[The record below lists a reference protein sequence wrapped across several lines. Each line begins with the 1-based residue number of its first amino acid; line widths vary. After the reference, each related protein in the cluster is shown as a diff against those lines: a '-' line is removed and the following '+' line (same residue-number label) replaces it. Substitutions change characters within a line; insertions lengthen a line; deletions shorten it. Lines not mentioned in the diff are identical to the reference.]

1 MKDQDLLSKL
11 MSEEIL
17 EPGNSSQW
25 NLEESGETKTTFSK
39 KATATKAKPTPK
51 STESSDPEI
60 VYEIVEETVSNTQSI
75 TKTTI
80 GKSKSAPKQ

>member
-25 NLEESGETKTTFSK
+25 NLEETGETKTTFSK

-51 STESSDPEI
+51 SAESTEPEL
-60 VYEIVEETVSNTQSI
+60 VYELVEESVSNTQSVM
-75 TKTTI
+75 KTTI
-80 GKSKSAPKQ
+80 GKTKSAPKK